1 MLSRCCRKDGAGCD
15 ARCRR
20 AGEGGGLGAAGTRG
34 AGLDGGRTGQ
44 HRGLLAALRC
54 PHSPPAG
61 DAQDGPPPAPPCLPV
76 PPWLR
81 GRCRC
86 RVHRPA
92 VLLLLPRLLQ
102 RNGAVSSRSPG
113 RSPPTTRRPPPPP
126 PPILSPMATS
136 AAPQSIAAPVPIPR
150 GGHPAVPLRAAD
162 GTPGEAP
169 SVQLNIAPNS
179 NFFSSFI
186 FFEGDAN
193 IGWRCGEG
201 GGCAGDGAPSSRC
214 SPPQRPP
221 RPPAGARRHR
231 AAVTTCG
238 GTGRRPPR
246 RAARA
251 PRSSCG
257 AARPA
262 AGPEPAGPPGPP
274 RGRSS
279 ASPGS
284 PGAWRGRPA
293 AWIRARP
300 SRGACERRRRDGG
313 TAGSPPHPPTLRT
326 SVRSRGCAGPALTR
340 GRPSARCAH

>member
-113 RSPPTTRRPPPPP
+113 RSPPTTRRPPPHPQP
-126 PPILSPMATS
+126 HGNVRSPTEHRS
-136 AAPQSIAAPVPIPR
+136 PCP
-150 GGHPAVPLRAAD
+150 H
-162 GTPGEAP
+162 TPGGPSRRAP
-169 SVQLNIAPNS
+169 P
-179 NFFSSFI
+179 
-186 FFEGDAN
+186 
-193 IGWRCGEG
+193 CG
-201 GGCAGDGAPSSRC
+201 
-214 SPPQRPP
+214 
-221 RPPAGARRHR
+221 RRH
-231 AAVTTCG
+231 
-238 GTGRRPPR
+238 
-246 RAARA
+246 
-251 PRSSCG
+251 
-257 AARPA
+257 
-262 AGPEPAGPPGPP
+262 PG
-274 RGRSS
+274 
-279 ASPGS
+279 
-284 PGAWRGRPA
+284 
-293 AWIRARP
+293 
-300 SRGACERRRRDGG
+300 
-313 TAGSPPHPPTLRT
+313 
-326 SVRSRGCAGPALTR
+326 
-340 GRPSARCAH
+340 

>member
-113 RSPPTTRRPPPPP
+113 RPPPTTRRPP

-201 GGCAGDGAPSSRC
+201 GGLRRGWGAVLPVLPAAA
-214 SPPQRPP
+214 PPP
-221 RPPAGARRHR
+221 
-231 AAVTTCG
+231 
-238 GTGRRPPR
+238 PPR
-246 RAARA
+246 RGSAA
-251 PRSSCG
+251 
-257 AARPA
+257 
-262 AGPEPAGPPGPP
+262 P
-274 RGRSS
+274 RGRHHMWRYGKATSTQSSTS
-279 ASPGS
+279 ASEQLRRCPAS
-284 PGAWRGRPA
+284 SRP
-293 AWIRARP
+293 
-300 SRGACERRRRDGG
+300 
-313 TAGSPPHPPTLRT
+313 
-326 SVRSRGCAGPALTR
+326 
-340 GRPSARCAH
+340 